1 MDSII
6 GRSQFVSETANLFTD
21 EKTATARAKV
31 GKWFRVEFDAR
42 MLFETAYFPS

>member
-31 GKWFRVEFDAR
+31 CKCSTVTAHYGTEF
-42 MLFETAYFPS
+42 L

>member
-31 GKWFRVEFDAR
+31 CYGFHAKID
-42 MLFETAYFPS
+42 TAAI